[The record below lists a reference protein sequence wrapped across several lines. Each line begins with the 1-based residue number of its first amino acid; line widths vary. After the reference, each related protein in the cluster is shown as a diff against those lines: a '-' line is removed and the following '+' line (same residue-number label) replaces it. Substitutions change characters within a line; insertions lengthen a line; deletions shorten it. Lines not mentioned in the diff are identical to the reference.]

1 MYLLLSMRRRLSIFP
16 IILIFCV
23 LFFASNLLAVPL
35 LKEPAKKPI
44 RSAAVSKPKTSITV
58 LGKARDIR
66 QIKKRNPKYALAS
79 QKRRVLKNL
88 SARSAIIIDAVS
100 GSTLFSKNPNSP
112 RQPASTI
119 KVLTGMIAL
128 KSLKNGDAISVSKKA
143 ARQPRSKVYLDQRK
157 KYLAN
162 DLINAVLLASANDA
176 SVALAEKIAGS
187 EKSFAKMMT
196 LRAKLW
202 GARTTICKT
211 ATGLTAK
218 GQKST
223 ARDLAVIF
231 KHAMRD
237 REFAARMKRT
247 KVRTTDGK
255 LLRNHN
261 KALWQVEGTQGGKT
275 GYTNAARQTYVGK
288 FKRGNDEIIIAI
300 MGSERMWT
308 DVKKLVEYAFRK
320 KQVAAME
327 KIDQRDIHVAGLAL

>member
-1 MYLLLSMRRRLSIFP
+1 MVLSTEYSRLRFTLF
-16 IILIFCV
+16 ILCI
-23 LFFASNLLAVPL
+23 LFFTGSSVSAVPI
-35 LKEPAKKPI
+35 LKESEKKPYTKSDG
-44 RSAAVSKPKTSITV
+44 RKTSIAI
-58 LGKARDIR
+58 LGKYKDISNVKKPNWSYSLSR
-66 QIKKRNPKYALAS
+66 QKS
-79 QKRRVLKNL
+79 RVLKNL
-88 SARSAIIIDAVS
+88 SARSAIIMDARTGKV
-100 GSTLFSKNPNSP
+100 LFSKNPYKR

-128 KSLKNGDAISVSKKA
+128 KSLKNNDRIPVSKKA
-143 ARQPRSKVYLDQRK
+143 ARQPRSKIYLDQRK
-157 KYLAN
+157 QYSAN

-202 GARTTICKT
+202 GAKDTVCKT

-218 GQKST
+218 GQNST

-231 KHAMRD
+231 KHAMND
-237 REFAARMKRT
+237 PEFARRMKRT
-247 KVRTTDGK
+247 KARTTDGK

-288 FKRGNDEIIIAI
+288 FKRGSNEIIVAI

-308 DVKKLVEYAFRK
+308 DLKKLVSYGFK
-320 KQVAAME
+320 KKEVAAVENLGEVMVA
-327 KIDQRDIHVAGLAL
+327 QRSY